1 MKQSTCAEKYPPH
14 NLPCRQISANIHCY
28 IRGNCSFVKST
39 VDLGRPVTV
48 RRLELEK
55 AVFNQIEA
63 HPETSTRKIARTLNV
78 VIR

>member
-1 MKQSTCAEKYPPH
+1 
-14 NLPCRQISANIHCY
+14 
-28 IRGNCSFVKST
+28 
-39 VDLGRPVTV
+39 VTV
-48 RRLELEK
+48 RKLELEK